1 MSVSTSFFLG
11 LSAISVIF
19 IVARELVLWYWK
31 INTIVK
37 NQEKTNLLLKK
48 YIESKGIEFT
58 DDEKGRLRS

>member
-1 MSVSTSFFLG
+1 MNNLTSFFIG
-11 LSAISVIF
+11 LALISMVF

-48 YIESKGIEFT
+48 YFESKGIEFT